1 MAAIFT
7 TSNIRMGL
15 IYIASVLL
23 AVGLAIW
30 GKCTSHR
37 NFNMCYTLDIA
48 LAAVDFSGDALFV
61 IEASEKG
68 AFVLAVVASTLLGL
82 SSLAC
87 LCVCPWIIYHYHY
100 HNKNDLDTIASGQN
114 ALFYAIIMVL
124 SATNPEVI
132 KLFPWTDHSYD
143 GFPQKW
149 LAVRVTQLAL
159 VEDIPQ
165 LVCQVVFIA
174 TVDAS
179 PIAMASLVVTVVDLM
194 VRVIKRTLRVMAA
207 EVHVRPAVNV
217 QLDSIPHGRRDR
229 PAPPPK
235 LSRDSL

>member
-7 TSNIRMGL
+7 TSNIRMAL
-15 IYIASVLL
+15 IYIASALL

-30 GKCTSHR
+30 GKCTSYR
-37 NFNMCYTLDIA
+37 NFNMCYTFDIA
-48 LAAVDFSGDALFV
+48 LASVDFGGDVLFAM
-61 IEASEKG
+61 EAFEKG
-68 AFVLAVVASTLLGL
+68 AFALAVVASALLGL

-87 LCVCPWIIYHYHY
+87 LYECFRIIIYH
-100 HNKNDLDTIASGQN
+100 NENDLDKKASGQN
-114 ALFYAIIMVL
+114 ALFYAIIVVL
-124 SATNPEVI
+124 SATNPELI

-143 GFPQKW
+143 GFPQKC
-149 LAVRVTQLAL
+149 LAVRVTILAL

-165 LVCQVVFIA
+165 LLCQVVFIA

-207 EVHVRPAVNV
+207 EVHVRPAVNI

-229 PAPPPK
+229 PAPPRK